1 MRTLLNL
8 IGLDVLR
15 PWVAYGGSAD
25 GGSSGGSSS
34 SDDNDSRPADVKA
47 RDNTAAYKDN
57 IEIGPAF
64 PKDQFGKVVLNSS
77 TKKKEVPSFKNLTAA
92 AKAGYHGQAVNIGGK
107 LQKVKFEDKAYDKRM
122 SNASAKKTKSSGST
136 NNNQQSSTNNNQQSG
151 TNNNSDTSASTS
163 VNKPV
168 TKVPPLDGGKNK
180 PNFLGYGYYNSR
192 GVWIPPDID
201 MQDGGGPGIS
211 GAVFGSKGGV
221 QADTDGDMYVSAAEA
236 KAAADK
242 GIFKYGI
249 GRVSNAVGA
258 TPFGSGRAPTG
269 IAGAVAGGGM
279 LGAAL
284 GMEYTPR
291 EQMFGEGGQS
301 MTQAQV
307 DAYMADVRARQQQA
321 NEDQRQLMLHGSPA
335 DGGSGGA
342 GVDYGYDDDIMQ
354 PVQTTP
360 PGFTGEPPVTTAAAY
375 DPMAY
380 SGPVNS
386 NQFAYDFQGFNPYLV
401 GGPLPTGNYQPPNL
415 FAEIPAPITQGIGSL
430 RGIV

>member
-47 RDNTAAYKDN
+47 RDNTAAYKD
-57 IEIGPAF
+57 
-64 PKDQFGKVVLNSS
+64 DSS
-77 TKKKEVPSFKNLTAA
+77 TKKKDPPSFKNLTAA

-107 LQKVKFEDKAYDKRM
+107 LQKVAFADKAYDKRM
-122 SNASAKKTKSSGST
+122 SNASAKKTKSAGST
-136 NNNQQSSTNNNQQSG
+136 NNTQQGSTNNNQQSG
-151 TNNNSDTSASTS
+151 TNNNSDTSASGST
-163 VNKPV
+163 NKPV
-168 TKVPPLDGGKNK
+168 KKVPPLDGGKNK
-180 PNFLGYGYYNSR
+180 PNFLGYGYYNNQ

-201 MQDGGGPGIS
+201 MQDGGGKGIS
-211 GAVFGSKGGV
+211 GAVFGSSGGV

-291 EQMFGEGGQS
+291 DQMFGPGQS

-321 NEDQRQLMLHGSPA
+321 NEDQLQLMLHGSPA
-335 DGGSGGA
+335 DGGSGGMPA
-342 GVDYGYDDDIMQ
+342 PVEDTLTPDITDPPLPNIVQ
-354 PVQTTP
+354 P
-360 PGFTGEPPVTTAAAY
+360 AAY

-386 NQFAYDFQGFNPYLV
+386 GQFAYDFQGFNPYLV

>member
-47 RDNTAAYKDN
+47 RDNTAAYKD
-57 IEIGPAF
+57 
-64 PKDQFGKVVLNSS
+64 DSS
-77 TKKKEVPSFKNLTAA
+77 TKKKEVPTFKNLTAA

-107 LQKVKFEDKAYDKRM
+107 LQKVKFDDDAYDKRM
-122 SNASAKKTKSSGST
+122 SNASAKKTKSVGST
-136 NNNQQSSTNNNQQSG
+136 NNNQQSSTNNNQQSS
-151 TNNNSDTSASTS
+151 TNNNSDTSASGST
-163 VNKPV
+163 NKPV

-180 PNFLGYGYYNSR
+180 PNFLGYGYYNNQ

-201 MQDGGGPGIS
+201 MQDGGGKGIS
-211 GAVFGSKGGV
+211 GAVFGSSGGV
-221 QADTDGDMYVSAAEA
+221 QADTNKDGYVSAAEA
-236 KAAADK
+236 KAGAES
-242 GIFKYGI
+242 GVFKYGI
-249 GRVSNAVGA
+249 GRASNAVGA

-291 EQMFGEGGQS
+291 NQMFGEGGQS

-335 DGGSGGA
+335 DGGGSA

-386 NQFAYDFQGFNPYLV
+386 GQFAYDFQGFNPYLV

>member
-1 MRTLLNL
+1 MKTLLNL

-15 PWVAYGGSAD
+15 PLVAYGGSAD

-47 RDNTAAYKDN
+47 RDNTAANKKD
-57 IEIGPAF
+57 P
-64 PKDQFGKVVLNSS
+64 
-77 TKKKEVPSFKNLTAA
+77 PSFKNLAAA

-107 LQKVKFEDKAYDKRM
+107 VQKVAFADKVYDDRM
-122 SNASAKKTKSSGST
+122 QKASNKKKKAVADTKNKNPNVAGQYSANTSTSNADTSASGST
-136 NNNQQSSTNNNQQSG
+136 N
-151 TNNNSDTSASTS
+151 
-163 VNKPV
+163 KLV

-180 PNFLGYGYYNSR
+180 PNFLGYGYYNNQ

-201 MQDGGGPGIS
+201 MQDGGGKGIS
-211 GAVFGSKGGV
+211 GAVFGSSGGV
-221 QADTDGDMYVSAAEA
+221 QADTDGDGYVSALEA
-236 KAAADK
+236 KAGAES
-242 GIFKYGI
+242 GVFKYGI
-249 GRVSNAVGA
+249 GRASNAVGA

-335 DGGSGGA
+335 DGGGSA

>member
-47 RDNTAAYKDN
+47 RDNTAANKKD
-57 IEIGPAF
+57 P
-64 PKDQFGKVVLNSS
+64 
-77 TKKKEVPSFKNLTAA
+77 PSFKNLTAA

-107 LQKVKFEDKAYDKRM
+107 LQKVAFADKAYDKRM
-122 SNASAKKTKSSGST
+122 SNASAKKTKSVGST
-136 NNNQQSSTNNNQQSG
+136 NNNQQSSTNNTQQSG
-151 TNNNSDTSASTS
+151 TNNNSDTSASGS

-180 PNFLGYGYYNSR
+180 PNFLGYGYYNNQ

-201 MQDGGGPGIS
+201 MQDGGGKGIS
-211 GAVFGSKGGV
+211 GAVFGSSGGV
-221 QADTDGDMYVSAAEA
+221 QADTNKDGYVSAAEA
-236 KAAADK
+236 KAGAES
-242 GIFKYGI
+242 GVFKYGI
-249 GRVSNAVGA
+249 GRASNAVGA

-291 EQMFGEGGQS
+291 DQMFGPGQS

-321 NEDQRQLMLHGSPA
+321 NEDQLQLMLHGSPA
-335 DGGSGGA
+335 DGGSGGSSPGLLA
-342 GVDYGYDDDIMQ
+342 QVADTAVADDTVVADDTANIVQ
-354 PVQTTP
+354 P
-360 PGFTGEPPVTTAAAY
+360 AAY

-386 NQFAYDFQGFNPYLV
+386 GQFAYDFQGFNPYLV

>member
-15 PWVAYGGSAD
+15 PWVAYGGDSS
-25 GGSSGGSSS
+25 GGGGSSS

-47 RDNTAAYKDN
+47 RDNTAAYKD
-57 IEIGPAF
+57 
-64 PKDQFGKVVLNSS
+64 DSS
-77 TKKKEVPSFKNLTAA
+77 TKKKEVPTFKNLTAA
-92 AKAGYHGQAVNIGGK
+92 AKAGYHGAAVKIEGKKGTYKVDFADKEKGGYNDRMK
-107 LQKVKFEDKAYDKRM
+107 KASDK
-122 SNASAKKTKSSGST
+122 KKTSIAATKNKNPNVAGQYSANTSTSS
-136 NNNQQSSTNNNQQSG
+136 
-151 TNNNSDTSASTS
+151 NSDTSASTS

-168 TKVPPLDGGKNK
+168 QKVPPLDGGKNK

-221 QADTDGDMYVSAAEA
+221 EADTDGDMYVSAAEA
-236 KAAADK
+236 KAGAES
-242 GIFKYGI
+242 GVFKYGI

-291 EQMFGEGGQS
+291 NQMFGEGGQS
-301 MTQAQV
+301 MTQEQV
-307 DAYMADVRARQQQA
+307 DAYMATVKARQQQA
-321 NEDQRQLMLHGSPA
+321 NEDQLQLMLHGSPA
-335 DGGSGGA
+335 DGGGGGSSSGLLAQVADTVGA
-342 GVDYGYDDDIMQ
+342 DDTVVAADDTANIVQ
-354 PVQTTP
+354 P
-360 PGFTGEPPVTTAAAY
+360 AAY

-386 NQFAYDFQGFNPYLV
+386 GQFAYDFQGFNPYLV